1 MACGGNP
8 HAMQVFHHL
17 LTFFGGSCILQTGHA
32 WHATRMPCMA
42 SLQPLLEVKAQQN
55 FGCRLNPAALVEN
68 SNKDQLNKSFIFQYG
83 GKM

>member
-32 WHATRMPCMA
+32 WHATRMPCMP

-68 SNKDQLNKSFIFQYG
+68 FLKIN
-83 GKM
+83 